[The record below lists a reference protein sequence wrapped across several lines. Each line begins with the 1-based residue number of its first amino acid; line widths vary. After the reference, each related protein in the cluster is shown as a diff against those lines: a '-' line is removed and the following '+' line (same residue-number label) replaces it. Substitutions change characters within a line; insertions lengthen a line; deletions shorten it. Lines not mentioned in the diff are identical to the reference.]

1 MRRDPQ
7 RRTGGRLVSARYDT
21 EPPDDLRARY
31 RRHLEEAVD
40 GAVDSLHDA
49 GERNAYRMYHTLG
62 RIEQDLDA
70 ADYTSDRRSARVL
83 ARIRARI
90 DAYNT
95 TQEGGHY
102 R

>member
-1 MRRDPQ
+1 M
-7 RRTGGRLVSARYDT
+7 SRYDT
-21 EPPDDLRARY
+21 SPPDDLRDRY
-31 RRHLEEAVD
+31 RRALQEAVD

-49 GERNAYRMYHTLG
+49 GERNAFRMYHTLG
-62 RIEQDLDA
+62 RIEHDLDA

-90 DAYNT
+90 DAYNHA
-95 TQEGGHY
+95 QEGGHY